1 MWTQTPATMRGAED
15 KRCQTFTAAAA
26 VGAAAGVPAAA
37 ESKVAAA
44 EAGVAAAST
53 AARMKTK
60 DHIESLLRIPQ
71 KQETMRLAW
80 SQRRPM

>member
-1 MWTQTPATMRGAED
+1 MRGAED
-15 KRCQTFTAAAA
+15 KRCQTFTAAA
-26 VGAAAGVPAAA
+26 VGAAAEAGVPAAA
-37 ESKVAAA
+37 EAGVPAAA

-60 DHIESLLRIPQ
+60 DDKESLLRTTQ
-71 KQETMRLAW
+71 KQETMRLEW